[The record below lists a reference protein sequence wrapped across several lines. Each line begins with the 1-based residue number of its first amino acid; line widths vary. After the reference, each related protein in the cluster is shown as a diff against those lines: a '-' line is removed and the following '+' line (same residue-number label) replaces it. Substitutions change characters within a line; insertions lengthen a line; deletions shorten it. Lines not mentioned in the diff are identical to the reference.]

1 MEIQTYGSWKR
12 VLVCLNTKR
21 PVLFVDRIALT
32 SAVINSKRLRLFCAV
47 ISVGAILAGCSS
59 SGGGSNNGTVQAQS
73 AAPVI
78 TSAQLINGGTQLAIS
93 GTSFGSSPTIQ
104 LGSLSTTVVSSSATS
119 AVITLPGNINSGS
132 YSLTVTNPATSQTG
146 SFVVTIGAVGP
157 QGPIGL
163 QGPPGPQGQQGLQGP
178 SGPQGPAG
186 PGGINGVKEFFT
198 SGTWTAPV
206 NITHVMV
213 EMWGGGGGGGG
224 GIAGCSTIG
233 DSSSEGAGGGGGA
246 YTLTVVSVTLGAT
259 YNVVVGAAG
268 TGGSVGTNGTNGGD
282 SRFTDASSN
291 VLTFAGGGQ
300 GGPMV
305 TTSGLG
311 GAGGAADPNAMISHV
326 GLVANASGTQI
337 DNGGPTNAG
346 WPYAFNLAPN
356 DVNFLGSPNGV
367 STSVPNGFGLGV
379 TPIGVGGMGRCSN
392 LNIQS
397 NGWPGYVRLRW

>member
-1 MEIQTYGSWKR
+1 MEMQAYGSLKS
-12 VLVCLNTKR
+12 VAACL
-21 PVLFVDRIALT
+21 
-32 SAVINSKRLRLFCAV
+32 NSKRLLPFVAALASGLLNSKRVHAFCALLAL
-47 ISVGAILAGCSS
+47 GAILAGCSS
-59 SGGGSNNGTVQAQS
+59 SGSSNNGTVQAQS
-73 AAPVI
+73 ATPVI
-78 TSAQLINGGTQLAIS
+78 TSAQVINGGTQLAIN
-93 GTSFGSSPTIQ
+93 GTSFGASPTIQ
-104 LGSLSTTVVSSSATS
+104 LGSVSAVVVSSGATS
-119 AVITLPGNINSGS
+119 VVITLASSINSGS
-132 YSLTVTNPATSQTG
+132 YSLTVTNPATGQTG

-163 QGPPGPQGQQGLQGP
+163 QGPAGPQGQQGPQGP
-178 SGPQGPAG
+178 SGPQGSAG
-186 PGGINGVKEFFT
+186 PGGINGVEEFFT
-198 SGTWTAPV
+198 SGAWTASV
-206 NITHVMV
+206 NITLTHVMV

-246 YTLTVVSVTLGAT
+246 YTLTVVSVTPGAT
-259 YNVVVGAAG
+259 YNIVVGAAG

-282 SRFTDASSN
+282 SRFTEASSN

-346 WPYAFNLAPN
+346 WPYGFNLAPN